1 MTAKGNELW
10 VKAIG
15 EPEMVEGKCVRI
27 MGTFQDIDRRKRAEI
42 AYKKVS
48 ERHSIAMD
56 AAKIGIW
63 EYDIEKNELLWSDNM
78 YELYGIKKS
87 DFEGVYHA
95 WESCVLPEDI
105 ERTNQEVQDAIDG
118 IKDFK
123 SSFRVRGSD
132 GEVRWLRGEAT
143 VIKDKNSNPIKMI
156 GINQDI
162 TELKTT
168 KLQLIQSEESLQ
180 GAFESSSVGMA
191 LGSPEGNFIKVNQ
204 SLCNSLGYSQS
215 ELLKMKFHEITHPD
229 DLEANISLIQEIVR
243 GERTSYETEKRYFS
257 KSGEVIHVYLTV
269 TAVKKLDGE
278 LSHLMAQI
286 VDITSRVEASNKLK
300 GLLELTTSQNNSLM
314 NFAHIVSHNLRS
326 HTANL
331 SMITGFLLDNEI
343 SSEEHQ
349 ESLKMLKRAAGGL
362 DETISHLNEV
372 VQVKLETSKK
382 LKPIPLSKV
391 VKKILK
397 DVAALVDENKQ
408 QIEVDI
414 PKELRINGVPAYVE
428 SIILNL
434 VTNAIKY
441 RNPEKQG
448 IIQIKAKPS
457 GNNVLLEVK
466 DNGLGIDLDRYG
478 EKIFGMYKTFHRN
491 KDARGIGLF
500 ITKNQIESM
509 GGTITVNS
517 KVNLGSTFKVKFLR
531 P

>member
-1 MTAKGNELW
+1 
-10 VKAIG
+10 
-15 EPEMVEGKCVRI
+15 
-27 MGTFQDIDRRKRAEI
+27 
-42 AYKKVS
+42 
-48 ERHSIAMD
+48 
-56 AAKIGIW
+56 
-63 EYDIEKNELLWSDNM
+63 M
-78 YELYGIKKS
+78 YALYGIKKS

-123 SSFRVRGSD
+123 SSFRVKGSD

-143 VIKDKNSNPIKMI
+143 VIKDKDNNPIKMI

-191 LGSPEGNFIKVNQ
+191 LGSPKGEFIKVNQ
-204 SLCNSLGYSQS
+204 SLCKSLGYTQN
-215 ELLKMKFHEITHPD
+215 ELLKMRFHEITHPD
-229 DLEANISLIQEIVR
+229 DLDANISLIQEIVH
-243 GERTSYETEKRYFS
+243 GKRTSYETEKRYFS

-269 TAVKKLDGE
+269 TAVKKLNGE

-343 SSEEHQ
+343 SSEEYQ

-362 DETISHLNEV
+362 DETITHLNEV

-382 LKPIPLSKV
+382 LKPITLSKV
-391 VKKILK
+391 VNKVLR

-408 QIEVDI
+408 RIEVDI
-414 PKELRINGVPAYVE
+414 PEALDINGVPAYVE
-428 SIILNL
+428 SIVLNL
-434 VTNAIKY
+434 ITNAIKY
-441 RNPEKQG
+441 RNPEKPG
-448 IIQIKAKPS
+448 KIQIKAEPKD
-457 GNNVLLEVK
+457 NHVFLQVK

-509 GGTITVNS
+509 GGTITVDS
-517 KVNLGSTFKVKFLR
+517 KVKVGSRFTVKFLR
-531 P
+531 A